1 MLYSHIASPPVVE
14 NFPILAERIAH
25 NELPHGKDIIVGI
38 HMRLLKKHH
47 PFSLIT
53 AAPAL
58 PPSSSGQS
66 ASVKQ
71 IASARDP
78 PAAGD
83 KRGTGPA
90 DVDNRSARSGSL
102 SSGSSD
108 SVPED
113 SDAEEEKETK
123 KRDE

>member
-14 NFPILAERIAH
+14 NFAVLAERIAH

-58 PPSSSGQS
+58 LPSSSGQS
-66 ASVKQ
+66 TSVKQ
-71 IASARDP
+71 IASASDP

-83 KRGTGPA
+83 KRETGPA
-90 DVDNRSARSGSL
+90 DVDNPSARSGSL

-113 SDAEEEKETK
+113 SDAEEEKETG